1 MDPQTS
7 ERWLSLDRPAQ
18 IEEFLRARSWI
29 DADEPVDHCERAG
42 EGNMNLTVRVVTP
55 RRSLVLKQSRPW
67 VEKYPD
73 VAAPVER
80 GAVEAAFYERV
91 AHLDSVARCMP
102 RLLAWDSDAH
112 ALLFEDLG
120 TTSDFMS
127 MYGGAAPT
135 VDEVEALAAW
145 CTALHEGTR
154 AASPSAGDT
163 DLPPIFHNR
172 AMRELNHAHIFV
184 LPFGDDLDLD
194 LETFEDGLG
203 VAAARLRA
211 DGAVQAR
218 VRSLADRYLADGPCL
233 VHGDYYPGSWMR
245 TEDGL
250 RILDPEFCFTGPPE
264 FDLAVALAHFALSE
278 CGRDLAAVWM
288 QTVRG
293 SAPIDE
299 SLVTGF
305 AATEVVRRLI
315 GLAQLP
321 LPEST
326 ARVALLERAT
336 RVLASGPD
344 ALNWEALWP

>member
-1 MDPQTS
+1 MDPHTS
-7 ERWLSLDRPAQ
+7 EPWLTLDRPTQ
-18 IEEFLRARSWI
+18 IEKFLRTRHWI

-55 RRSLVLKQSRPW
+55 HRSLVLKQSRPW
-67 VEKYPD
+67 VEKYPE

-80 GAVEAAFYERV
+80 AAVEAAFYERV
-91 AHLDSVARCMP
+91 AALEPVARRMP
-102 RLLAWDSDAH
+102 RLLAWDPEEH

-120 TTSDFMS
+120 STNDFTS
-127 MYGGAAPT
+127 MYTGAAPT
-135 VDEVEALAAW
+135 TDEVEALADW

-154 AASPSAGDT
+154 AGTPSAGGKE
-163 DLPPIFHNR
+163 LPPIFHNR

-194 LETFEDGLG
+194 LEAFEGGLG
-203 VAAARLRA
+203 AAAARLRTDA
-211 DGAVQAR
+211 AVQAR
-218 VRSLADRYLADGPCL
+218 VAGLADRYLADGPCL
-233 VHGDYYPGSWMR
+233 LHGDYYPGSWMR
-245 TEDGL
+245 TDGGL

-278 CGRDLAAVWM
+278 SDPALAAVWM
-288 QTVRG
+288 EAVRG
-293 SAPIDE
+293 PASIDQ

-321 LPEST
+321 LPEWT

-336 RVLASGPD
+336 RMLASAPD
-344 ALNWEALWP
+344 ATSWEDLWP